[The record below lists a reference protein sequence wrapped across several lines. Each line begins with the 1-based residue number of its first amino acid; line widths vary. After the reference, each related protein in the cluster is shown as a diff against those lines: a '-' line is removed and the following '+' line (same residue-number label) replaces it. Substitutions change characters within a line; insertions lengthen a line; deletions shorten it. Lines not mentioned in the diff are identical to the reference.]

1 MIWQPEIEEMER
13 RRAFALSMGGEESV
27 ARQHGAGRLTARER
41 LSLLL
46 DETTVRE
53 PTGSGVKY
61 TTAGLPPRPGKSV
74 G

>member
-1 MIWQPEIEEMER
+1 MIWDPEIEEMER

-46 DETTVRE
+46 DEGTWRE
-53 PTGSGVKY
+53 IGTFTGAATYDAEG
-61 TTAGLPPRPGKSV
+61 GLVEG
-74 G
+74 